1 MTSRSTTPFRAA
13 RIADIPPLPT
23 DLVEAEWKPI
33 RHHFGITAF
42 GTNAYV
48 ARAAGELVIEE
59 HSEGPNGHEELYVV
73 ATGRATFTIAGEEFD
88 APAGTLVAVT
98 DPSIVRGAIAEEPGT
113 TVLVVGAP
121 RGEPFATRNW
131 ELSRLDG

>member
-1 MTSRSTTPFRAA
+1 MSSAFRAA
-13 RIADIPPLPT
+13 RIADIPSLAN
-23 DLVEAEWKPI
+23 DLVEAGWKPV

-48 ARAAGELVIEE
+48 AQSEGELVIEE
-59 HSEGPNGHEELYVV
+59 HSEGSNGHEELYFV
-73 ATGRATFTIAGEEFD
+73 ASGRAAFTVAGEEMD

-98 DPSIVRGAIAEEPGT
+98 DPSVVRGAVAREPGT

-121 RGEPFATRNW
+121 RGEPFALRNW
-131 ELSRLDG
+131 ERTRIGD